1 MTDEGVLNNYIEKL
15 VNTDSPH
22 LILAS
27 IFKVLFDRDL
37 QAREWGQLRKMI
49 NLYGRWRLLEALLR
63 AGSNQTFD
71 PNGKNCWAYFNTI
84 CISLIEDEKDL
95 QESIFKCKRQKEDTQ
110 KLIED
115 LSTKRE
121 KIKIKDKTW
130 LIYNNA

>member
-1 MTDEGVLNNYIEKL
+1 
-15 VNTDSPH
+15 
-22 LILAS
+22 
-27 IFKVLFDRDL
+27 
-37 QAREWGQLRKMI
+37 MI

-71 PNGKNCWAYFNTI
+71 PNGKNTWGYFNTI
-84 CISLIEDEKDL
+84 CIGLIGDEKDL
-95 QESIFKCKRQKEDTQ
+95 QESIFKYKRQKEDTQ

-115 LSTKRE
+115 LSTKRD